1 MSDIKLKVLKIL
13 SGMSAVV
20 IILSSLTACAPKP
33 ESVFKDEA
41 EQWFSGFEETQ
52 AALKAEKNYEYSEKG
67 SVAVSKPKVSAVDAD
82 SAISEYYD
90 TLKNEFRL
98 RASTKE
104 DKLLISY
111 KSYKASD
118 DITGVEVIYSQV
130 LGGETSSAVKTFNFE
145 ASGLLQVD
153 DVLQRLTM
161 INAKEML
168 LANEQYG
175 SAIDKSKLNESRD
188 YQLLFTE
195 SGISVIYDADAVASG
210 NVEAKEL
217 RADVPYVKVRYALPE
232 SIKKNVPEDD
242 SVRTVDITKKLVA
255 LTFDDGPN
263 RKYTNEILDTLE
275 AYDSVATFFEVG
287 NVIPNAPEAMKRAAE
302 LGCEIGSH
310 SYTHKNLE
318 TASVDRIKEEI
329 EKTDAKFEE
338 VLGYKPTMLRPPYG
352 AVDSDLRENCNE
364 YLIGWSVDTEDWKYR
379 DKDKVVA
386 SVKNEGDLDGDV
398 ILMHSLYESTAD
410 AVKELVPWLIE
421 NGYQLV
427 TVSEL
432 MKYKYET
439 ELETGKYYSGS
450 WFDSNK

>member
-1 MSDIKLKVLKIL
+1 MSDINARFLKIL
-13 SGMSAVV
+13 SGLCAAVIV
-20 IILSSLTACAPKP
+20 LSSLSACAPKP
-33 ESVFKDEA
+33 ESVFKAEA
-41 EQWFSGFEETQ
+41 DQWFSDYEGAQ
-52 AALKAEKNYEYSEKG
+52 AALKSEKIYEYNEKG

-82 SAISEYYD
+82 TAISEYYD

-98 RASTKE
+98 RAQTE
-104 DKLLISY
+104 QDKLLVSY

-118 DITGVEVIYSQV
+118 DITGVEILYSQM
-130 LGGETSSAVKTFNFE
+130 LGGVQNSDIRTFNFDKN
-145 ASGLLQVD
+145 GLLKVD

-161 INAKEML
+161 INAREML

-175 SAIDKSKLNESRD
+175 TAIDKEKLNESRD

-195 SGISVIYDADAVASG
+195 SGISVIYAGGTVAPESAG
-210 NVEAKEL
+210 EL
-217 RADVPYVKVRYALPE
+217 RADVPYVRVRYALPE
-232 SIKKNVPEDD
+232 SIKQNVPEDN

-310 SYTHKNLE
+310 SYTHKNLQ
-318 TASVDRIKEEI
+318 TASVERIKEEI

-338 VLGYKPTMLRPPYG
+338 VLGCKPTMLRPPYG
-352 AVDSDLRENCNE
+352 AVGSKLRENCDE

-432 MKYKYET
+432 MKYRYET

>member
-1 MSDIKLKVLKIL
+1 M
-13 SGMSAVV
+13 
-20 IILSSLTACAPKP
+20 
-33 ESVFKDEA
+33 
-41 EQWFSGFEETQ
+41 
-52 AALKAEKNYEYSEKG
+52 
-67 SVAVSKPKVSAVDAD
+67 
-82 SAISEYYD
+82 
-90 TLKNEFRL
+90 RL
-98 RASTKE
+98 
-104 DKLLISY
+104 
-111 KSYKASD
+111 
-118 DITGVEVIYSQV
+118 
-130 LGGETSSAVKTFNFE
+130 
-145 ASGLLQVD
+145 
-153 DVLQRLTM
+153 
-161 INAKEML
+161 
-168 LANEQYG
+168 
-175 SAIDKSKLNESRD
+175 
-188 YQLLFTE
+188 
-195 SGISVIYDADAVASG
+195 
-210 NVEAKEL
+210 
-217 RADVPYVKVRYALPE
+217 
-232 SIKKNVPEDD
+232 
-242 SVRTVDITKKLVA
+242 
-255 LTFDDGPN
+255 
-263 RKYTNEILDTLE
+263 
-275 AYDSVATFFEVG
+275 FFEVG

-352 AVDSDLRENCNE
+352 AVDSDLRENCSE

>member
-1 MSDIKLKVLKIL
+1 MSDIKIMILRVL
-13 SGMSAVV
+13 SGLSAVV
-20 IILSSLTACAPKP
+20 VVLCSLAACAPKP

-41 EQWFSGFEETQ
+41 NQWFDGFEKAQ
-52 AALKAEKNYEYSEKG
+52 AALKAEKNYEYNEKG

-82 SAISEYYD
+82 SAISDYYD

-98 RASTKE
+98 RASTEE

-130 LGGETSSAVKTFNFE
+130 LGGETSSAVKTFNFD
-145 ASGLLQVD
+145 SKGLLQTD

-161 INAKEML
+161 IIAKDML

-175 SAIDKSKLNESRD
+175 SSIDKSKLNESRD

-195 SGISVIYDADAVASG
+195 SGISVIYDAGAIAPESSG
-210 NVEAKEL
+210 EL
-217 RADVPYVKVRYALPE
+217 RVDVPYAKIRYALPE
-232 SIKKNVPEDD
+232 SIKQNVPEDD

-310 SYTHKNLE
+310 SYSHKNLK

-329 EKTDAKFEE
+329 EKTDEKFEE
-338 VLGYKPTMLRPPYG
+338 VIGYKPTMLRPPYG
-352 AVDSDLRENCNE
+352 AVDSDLRENCDK

-398 ILMHSLYESTAD
+398 ILMHSLYESTSD

-432 MKYKYET
+432 MKYRYET